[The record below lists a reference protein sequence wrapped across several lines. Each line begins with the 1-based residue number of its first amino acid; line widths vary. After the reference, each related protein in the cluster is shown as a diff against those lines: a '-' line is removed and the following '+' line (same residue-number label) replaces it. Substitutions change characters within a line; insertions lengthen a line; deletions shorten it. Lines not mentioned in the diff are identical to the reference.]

1 MQALLPVERAL
12 APSNVWKKLHID
24 LATLHLETSWS
35 KAGVLRN
42 MFAMLVTLAVF
53 HFAMLALNLAAWKVL
68 TMVMTRAVFHEPMFW
83 LNTQLENAQSIFV
96 TLATFH
102 LPMF

>member
-12 APSNVWKKLHID
+12 APSNVWVKLHVD
-24 LATLHLETSWS
+24 LATFHFETSWS
-35 KAGVLRN
+35 KAGILRN
-42 MFAMLVTLAVF
+42 MFAMLVTLTVF
-53 HFAMLALNLAAWKVL
+53 QVAMLALNLAAWKVPS
-68 TMVMTRAVFHEPMFW
+68 MVMTRAVFHEPMFS

-102 LPMF
+102 LPIF